1 MFKKTTPVVEQQMPP
16 VERVTSVLGPGI
28 NWSGNLGGRG
38 GIRIEGAFEGEI
50 RIRGLVVVGE
60 TGRVTCENLRAN
72 SVIVAGAL
80 RGNVTAEK
88 LEIRSTGRVWGD
100 VVTIAFATEEGAFL
114 RGQVRMEEKLDL
126 QLEEPAAHEVQEPE
140 EPAPQAPVDVKSP
153 PPPKGRQVAGE

>member
-1 MFKKTTPVVEQQMPP
+1 MFRKSTPAVQEQTTP

-28 NWSGNLGGRG
+28 NWAGNLGGRG
-38 GIRIEGAFEGEI
+38 GIRIEGTFEGEI
-50 RIRGLVVVGE
+50 RIRGLVVIGE
-60 TGRVTCENLRAN
+60 TGRVTCQNLRAN

-114 RGQVRMEEKLDL
+114 RGQVRMEEKVELDL
-126 QLEEPAAHEVQEPE
+126 EESAPAEENNEEVSE
-140 EPAPQAPVDVKSP
+140 ETIETKPKKPL
-153 PPPKGRQVAGE
+153 KGRQVAGE